1 MKCIFCG
8 ADVRI
13 NQKCEYCG
21 SIAEP
26 SYYPGFKQI
35 EYETHEKTKSTS
47 EPLDQKIYI
56 VQRGDTLWSIATKFY
71 GDGLQNK
78 KILDA
83 NSTIKDP
90 NKIYVGQKLKIPV

>member
-26 SYYPGFKQI
+26 SYYPDFKYI
-35 EYETHEKTKSTS
+35 ENETHKTKDIIKSS
-47 EPLDQKIYI
+47 SSKIYI

-90 NKIYVGQKLKIPV
+90 NKIYVGQELKIPV